1 MEVYLSSSF
10 KITGILDAPNVFYIN
25 LALIIIDDEKPNFLD
40 YSSCLFKQ
48 ESTYSKKLLTTTSEI
63 FDEDHRVILLQ
74 GSPGSGKTTL
84 AKKICRDW
92 AKGKLLQNFTH
103 VIFVELRDTRV
114 AEVNSLR
121 ELITLY
127 MDDSSSDLIAKEI
140 TNMNG
145 RGVLFL
151 LEGWDELPKLCQCSV
166 FQSLSAVM

>member
-1 MEVYLSSSF
+1 
-10 KITGILDAPNVFYIN
+10 
-25 LALIIIDDEKPNFLD
+25 
-40 YSSCLFKQ
+40 
-48 ESTYSKKLLTTTSEI
+48 
-63 FDEDHRVILLQ
+63 
-74 GSPGSGKTTL
+74 
-84 AKKICRDW
+84 
-92 AKGKLLQNFTH
+92 LQNFTH
-103 VIFVELRDTRV
+103 VILVELRDTRV

-127 MDDSSSDLIAKEI
+127 MDNSSSDLIAKEI